1 MKSVDFKNP
10 DLNRYKKLFIKDGRL
25 VGAIFIG
32 DTKNAKEIERLMEK
46 KVDVS
51 KLKEKILESDFDIKS
66 LQT

>member
-1 MKSVDFKNP
+1 M
-10 DLNRYKKLFIKDGRL
+10 
-25 VGAIFIG
+25 GAIFIG

-51 KLKEKILESDFDIKS
+51 KVKEKILESDFDIKS